1 MFRKITA
8 FFIPAHKLE
17 TGDELRSERIFV
29 AVLLISALSNFL
41 GINLALD
48 IDADLNGYLLLIN
61 GLVNLLILLAFRAG
75 LSKPISAILFLSQF
89 AISFPIQA
97 WLQGGLVSPAAAA
110 FFLLPAIAMLI
121 LGKRAALFWMVI
133 SALLS
138 LGLFLLESTQGTPV
152 PQYNVEK
159 KELFYFSSILGTNI
173 TIFIILLVYEL
184 GKSRAF
190 KNIQEKNEA
199 LMNTQ
204 EQLIQQEK
212 LASLGQLTAG
222 IAHEIKNPLNF
233 ILNFSEVNSELVEE
247 LQENLHSGR
256 TEDNV
261 ALLKDIQ
268 VNLKKIHDHGSRADS
283 IVKSMLKHSREGG
296 GKMELTDFNALVK
309 EYVNLSFH
317 GMRAGKDPINVSID
331 LDLDPNIN
339 TLLIN
344 AEDFSRVIL
353 NLCNNAFDAM
363 RQKLKENPKN
373 FQAKLKIRTLNTKNR
388 LNFEVE
394 DNGPGI
400 PKPILDKILQPF
412 FTTKKGTEGT
422 GLGLSISHDIIKS
435 HGGKL
440 TVSSI
445 LDQGTIFKIELP
457 ARAHE

>member
-8 FFIPAHKLE
+8 FFIPAPKLE

-61 GLVNLLILLAFRAG
+61 GLVNLLILLAYRAG

-296 GKMELTDFNALVK
+296 GKMELTDFNALIK

-445 LDQGTIFKIELP
+445 LDQRTIFKIELP